1 MAEIYKYYINLAGF
15 PAVWTEIFPED
26 NSLKLSFKRHKTY
39 HACIETI
46 LEGEFLLVGSIF
58 DLVISKFD
66 EDGNVDIP
74 LNIYIGDN
82 ITGTLICEATITDF
96 NDFDYNQKKVT
107 FKDFYVYNEN
117 SEIIKRLENKMNW
130 YMLWYLSLYSPEI
143 VTMYDIKYSEL
154 LTYSNWAFN
163 IADCIDNAFSDG
175 WLTYGMID
183 EDDAWFNTELIPLN
197 NLRLAP
203 VVSCGLLNPGDWFG
217 KSLSDLSL
225 KNILESFQNMFN
237 AYWYGTNVGGYIRMK
252 FKLPSEFIENT
263 LDVTALTTHF
273 NRRNYDREYNYLKE
287 KMVFHENN
295 DALKEDDTE
304 PDEDFSGTY
313 ISYDKEATNVN
324 EKQIVFQT
332 KAVTNTNDSLSTS
345 GWFCGYV
352 DPADDILRVENGFLS
367 GDSKKNGRLCGAN
380 LLDNYHRDFIHTDK
394 NNFTICGEASTG
406 KPTHYKPFISL
417 PDINITLD
425 TFEFYDSLLW
435 NTDGGINTYALVT
448 EQVLDLNKNLT
459 TFKSV
464 LFKKEVVS

>member
-1 MAEIYKYYINLAGF
+1 MTEIYKYYINLAGF

-39 HACIETI
+39 LACVETV
-46 LEGEFLLVGSIF
+46 LDGEFLLVGTIF
-58 DLVISKFD
+58 DSIIAH

-74 LNIYIGDN
+74 LRIYIGDN
-82 ITGTLICEATITDF
+82 ITGTLICSVTITDF
-96 NDFDYNQKKVT
+96 NDFDYNQKKVN

-117 SEIIKRLENKMNW
+117 SEILKRIENKIDF
-130 YMLWYLSLYSPEI
+130 YALWYLDVHALG
-143 VTMYDIKYSEL
+143 VQMYDIKLTAL
-154 LTYSNWAFN
+154 LTYSGWAFN
-163 IADCIDNAFSDG
+163 IADCINNAYADG
-175 WLTYGMID
+175 SWVNQTTVLD
-183 EDDAWFNTELIPLN
+183 ESDAWFNTELIPIS
-197 NLRLAP
+197 NLRLCP
-203 VVSCGLLNPGDWFG
+203 VVTCGLFVSGDFFG
-217 KSLSDLSL
+217 KSISDLSL
-225 KNILESFQNMFN
+225 RNILESFQNMFN
-237 AYWYGTNVGGYIRMK
+237 AYWYGVNVGGNLRMK
-252 FKLPSEFIENT
+252 FKIPSEFIENT
-263 LDVTALTTHF
+263 LDVRTFTTYS

-295 DALKEDDTE
+295 SALKEDDTQ

-313 ISYDKEATNVN
+313 ISYDKQAINTN
-324 EKQIVFQT
+324 EKEIVFQT
-332 KAVTNTNDSLSTS
+332 KAVTNTNNSLSTS

-352 DPADDILRVENGFLS
+352 DPDDDILRSENGFLS

-380 LLDNYHRDFIHTDK
+380 LLDNYHRDFIFTDK

-417 PDINITLD
+417 PDVNITLD

-435 NTDGGINTYALVT
+435 KSENGINTYALVM

-464 LFKKEVVS
+464 LFKEVAS